1 MNHEDLKNILNNG
14 GSYELECAIE
24 SYLQLNRE
32 SKFKNNNQF
41 LLFKKLEED
50 FNSLTFD
57 TRVYLKDYLD
67 GMAYHDYKFL

>member
-1 MNHEDLKNILNNG
+1 MNHETLKKLLNNG
-14 GSYELECAIE
+14 GSYELECAI
-24 SYLQLNRE
+24 SDYLEFNKE

-57 TRVYLKDYLD
+57 THVYLKDYLD
-67 GMAYHDYKFL
+67 NMDYHNYKFI